1 MPNFIKSSMDAR
13 GMHLGIVVA
22 RFNERITDRL
32 LDGALGALDGHDV
45 ADEDIDVVRVP
56 GSFELGTVAMRMARS
71 GRYAA
76 IICLGA
82 VIRGE
87 TAHFEY
93 VSKVAAEGV
102 GRVGPETGVP
112 AVFGVLTTDTV
123 EQAMDRTGAK
133 GSNRGAD
140 AANAA
145 IEMANLMMRLSD
157 GLGRSGG
164 GEGGIRTREGP

>member
-1 MPNFIKSSMDAR
+1 MPNFIKPSMDAR
-13 GMHLGIVVA
+13 GMRFGVVVG
-22 RFNERITDRL
+22 RFNEMITERL
-32 LDGALGALDGHDV
+32 LEGALGALDGHDV
-45 ADEDIDVVRVP
+45 AEEDIDVVRVP

-71 GRYAA
+71 GNYGA

-102 GRVGPETGVP
+102 GRIGPETGVP
-112 AVFGVLTTDTV
+112 AIFGVLTTDTV
-123 EQAMDRTGAK
+123 DQALARTGGK

-140 AANAA
+140 AANAG
-145 IEMANLMMRLSD
+145 IEMAILMRRLSD
-157 GLGRSGG
+157 
-164 GEGGIRTREGP
+164 T

>member
-1 MPNFIKSSMDAR
+1 MPNVIKTSMDAG
-13 GMHLGIVVA
+13 GMRLAVVVA
-22 RFNERITDRL
+22 RFNELITDRL
-32 LDGALGALDGHDV
+32 LEGALGALDGHDI

-56 GSFELGTVAMRMARS
+56 GSFELGTVAMQMATS

-87 TAHFEY
+87 TAHFDY
-93 VSKVAAEGV
+93 VAKVAAEGV
-102 GRVGPETGVP
+102 GRIGPETGVP
-112 AVFGVLTTDTV
+112 AVFGVLTTDTI
-123 EQAMDRTGAK
+123 EQAMARTGAK

-145 IEMANLMMRLSD
+145 IEMANLMRRLSNA
-157 GLGRSGG
+157 
-164 GEGGIRTREGP
+164 